1 MVMARGAASNT
12 AQDLLEG
19 GIILVL
25 EGTRERELVR
35 RLLRVGIGG
44 V

>member
-1 MVMARGAASNT
+1 MVMVRGAVSNT

-35 RLLRVGIGG
+35 RLLRVGIRG